1 MVTYKCIKCHKK
13 SNNEEEMMVLAE
25 WHLGFSKI
33 EDYIICFDCWEFNE
47 IYENLPNLPDF

>member
-1 MVTYKCIKCHKK
+1 
-13 SNNEEEMMVLAE
+13 MMVLAE

>member
-33 EDYIICFDCWEFNE
+33 EDYIICFECWEFNE